1 MSIWYHFPWA
11 RGNALVRIWPGD
23 SFAHWSPC
31 TLLTPC
37 ALTFTRNHIIVMLWT
52 GPSSSYFSL
61 AFSINSSCNQRL
73 TVQFDHLQLKYLNLG
88 KDYISSSTCLIVG
101 LRKKIFTILFNK
113 IIFSSGRGKTAS
125 WRGIS
130 SWDDGSTSPLQ
141 SPSPSSSWTVTGEI
155 LRGNVKGYEGEIWRD
170 IKGECEGISR
180 EIYRDIKGNMKKY
193 WGEMWRDIKGKLRW
207 R

>member
-23 SFAHWSPC
+23 TSTLHWLICPLIPMYFINPLCSKFYTQSHYCSALNRTELFLFFSGLLHQFQLQPKVWSF
-31 TLLTPC
+31 
-37 ALTFTRNHIIVMLWT
+37 I
-52 GPSSSYFSL
+52 G
-61 AFSINSSCNQRL
+61 
-73 TVQFDHLQLKYLNLG
+73 LQLKYLNIG

-155 LRGNVKGYEGEIWRD
+155 LRGNVKGY
-170 IKGECEGISR
+170 
-180 EIYRDIKGNMKKY
+180 
-193 WGEMWRDIKGKLRW
+193 
-207 R
+207 